1 MAKWV
6 YCFGGGNAEGR
17 ASQVDILGLKGANL
31 AEMSRLGVPVPP
43 GFTISSAAWNWF
55 STHEEGYPQDFRA
68 EMLSGLDHISQ
79 LMGRRFGDTQKP
91 LLVSVRSGARVVMPG
106 MLGTV
111 LNVGLNDKTV
121 QAVANEV
128 NERFAYDSYRRFIQ
142 SYADVVF
149 EIDSG
154 FFEDIIEVA
163 CEEWGYDSEA
173 QMSAENFREIVAR
186 FKECIKDESDTSFP
200 QDPLEQ
206 LRGAIGAA
214 FTGWNSTR
222 AVLFRHT
229 NSIPDEWGTAVSVQ
243 AMVFGNRKTNSATGV
258 VMTRNPINGDKELF
272 GEFLE
277 NAQWL
282 EMETGV
288 RQPQA
293 VTEKM
298 CLANHDERPSLEARM
313 PEAYTQLL
321 GISDLLERNF
331 KQMQEIEFTIHHGKV
346 WILQTSPA
354 KPSTRVALK
363 IAVEMAEAGIISR
376 ESAVE
381 AIAPQSLDQ
390 LLHPS
395 IDPTVDAHVLAHG
408 LAASPGAVSGEIVF
422 SPEDARHYAKEGHD
436 VILVRLET
444 SPEDIHGM
452 EVANGVL
459 TARGGI
465 TSHAAVLARGMG
477 KPCVSGAGG
486 LRVDYAAN
494 TLQMGGK
501 TFHKGD
507 VITIDG
513 ASGRV
518 FGNRV
523 PTVQPALSGDFA
535 VLMGWADSMR
545 RMAVRANAET
555 PREARMALSFGAEG
569 VGLVRTEHMF
579 FNSNGILTMREL
591 ILAHNEKRRREAL
604 NKLLPMQRA
613 DFSALFEII
622 TGKPVTIRLL
632 DAPLHEFLPRSE
644 REINRVAKSMKVDLE
659 MLQERVRALEEVN
672 PMLGF
677 RGCRLAIAFPEII
690 EMQARAIFEASLE
703 AAAKTGAAI
712 IPEIMT
718 PMVALKHEFDFIRSR
733 VDAVA
738 SKVMQEKGA
747 HIDYLVGTMIELPR
761 TALRAGDI
769 AESADFF
776 SFGTNDLTQTTFGI
790 SRDDAGP
797 FLSTYLKDG
806 LFYKDPFRSI
816 DQRGVGELIKIA
828 VERGRKTNANLRLG
842 ICGEHGGDTDSII
855 FFDHV
860 GLDYISCSPFRVPA
874 ARLAAAQA
882 ALKHKKKRH
891 KRLG

>member
-1 MAKWV
+1 MTKWA
-6 YCFGGGNAEGR
+6 YRFGDEKAEGQ
-17 ASQVDILGLKGANL
+17 ASQVDILGLKGVNL
-31 AEMSRLGVPVPP
+31 AEMSRLGIPVPP
-43 GFTISSAAWNWF
+43 GFTISSEAWRWF
-55 STHEEGYPQDFRA
+55 STHNGDFPQDLRA
-68 EMLSGLDHISQ
+68 EVCSSLDYIAQ
-79 LMGRRFGDTQKP
+79 VTGRSFGNVEKP
-91 LLVSVRSGARVVMPG
+91 LLLSVRSGSRVLMPG
-106 MLGTV
+106 VIGTV
-111 LNVGLNDKTV
+111 LNVGLNDETV
-121 QAVANEV
+121 KAVVEEV

-142 SYADVVF
+142 TYASVVF
-149 EIDSG
+149 EIDAD
-154 FFEDIIEVA
+154 FFEDIIENV
-163 CEEWGYDSEA
+163 CEERGYDSEE
-173 QMSAENFREIVAR
+173 QMTAEDFRELVIK
-186 FKECIKDESDTSFP
+186 FKACVEKEGDASFP

-206 LRGAIGAA
+206 LYGAIRAV
-214 FTGWNSTR
+214 FNSWDSTR
-222 AVLFRHT
+222 AVLYRRT
-229 NSIPDEWGTAVSVQ
+229 NSIPDDWGVSISVQ
-243 AMVFGNRKTNSATGV
+243 AMVFGNRKTDSAAGV
-258 VMTRNPINGDKELF
+258 VMTRNPVNGEKELF

-277 NAQWL
+277 NAQGL
-282 EMETGV
+282 DMETSA

-293 VTEKM
+293 ITEKM
-298 CLANHDERPSLEARM
+298 RLANGDDKPSLEM
-313 PEAYTQLL
+313 KIPQAYAQLCK
-321 GISDLLERNF
+321 IADVLERNYR
-331 KQMQEIEFTIHHGKV
+331 KMQEIKFTIHHGKV
-346 WILQTSPA
+346 WILYANSA

-363 IAVEMAEAGIISR
+363 VAVEMAEAGMISR

-395 IDPTVDAHVLAHG
+395 ISPTVDAPVLAYG

-422 SPEDARHYAKEGHD
+422 TPEDARHYAKQGLD
-436 VILVRLET
+436 VILVRTET

-452 EVANGVL
+452 EVSKGVL

-465 TSHAAVLARGMG
+465 TSHAAVIARGMG

-486 LRVDYAAN
+486 LRIDYASN
-494 TLQMGGK
+494 TLHIGGK

-513 ASGRV
+513 ANGRV

-535 VLMGWADSMR
+535 ILMGWADSIR
-545 RMAVRANAET
+545 RMAVRANAES

-569 VGLVRTEHMF
+569 IGLIRTEHMF
-579 FNSNGILTMREL
+579 FNSDGILAMREL
-591 ILAHNEKRRREAL
+591 ILAHNEKGRREAL
-604 NKLLPMQRA
+604 NKLLPMQRV
-613 DFSALFEII
+613 DFSALFEIV

-644 REINRVAKSMKVDLE
+644 QETNRVAKAIKIEPEKLK
-659 MLQERVRALEEVN
+659 ERIRALEEVN

-703 AAAKTGAAI
+703 AASKTGAAV
-712 IPEIMT
+712 IPEIMV
-718 PMVALKHEFDFIRSR
+718 PLVGLKREFDFVRTRI
-733 VDAVA
+733 DNVA
-738 SKVMQEKGA
+738 RDVMQEKNA
-747 HIDYLVGTMIELPR
+747 RIDYLVGTMIELPR
-761 TALRAGDI
+761 SALRAGDI
-769 AESADFF
+769 AEKADFF

-816 DQRGVGELIKIA
+816 DRRGVGELIEMA
-828 VERGRKTNANLRLG
+828 VERGRKAKPKLRLG
-842 ICGEHGGDTDSII
+842 VCGEHGGDPDSIT
-855 FFDHV
+855 FFDNV

-882 ALKHKKKRH
+882 TLKHKAQKE
-891 KRLG
+891 